1 MKRKR
6 GRKLFSLNYLFAS
19 FFGALMIAGA
29 FAYYNYKFSQFK
41 FFNFKDNIFYQKKD
55 IFVPKEEKYTVLI
68 YSSNM
73 SNADKLIK
81 KIKTENKILAIDLY
95 QQRFVTKDNTIFITS
110 GMNTLLK
117 LIQQFNIYNIPVVFD
132 IKKFNKVQYKQD
144 SKIEG
149 L

>member
-81 KIKTENKILAIDLY
+81 KIKTKNKILAIDLY

-144 SKIEG
+144 SKIVG